1 MSNASPFSADATT
14 AEKDERYA
22 ELCVET
28 FRGSNRDLQSFLES
42 IWSDAYAGR
51 MAFPVWSEEYLDW
64 QFASQDGQ
72 PDRKLAIY
80 EAGKLAGV
88 LLGTPHR
95 FRSSEKIFH
104 GAHWSWLTIDPT
116 FRGKGLAC
124 LLDRERVALEK
135 RAGSDLIVSYRFTGS
150 RYSLAEKPSSRFPLK
165 QFARRVGFW
174 VRALDMR
181 RLRAWNVDSTEAF
194 LSGLLAPFVR
204 EIKSGTGCRP
214 AEHFDTNELTDCL
227 QLLRQQTQNHALAID
242 WDTQSLRHQLCGGAG
257 QTVVAELAGKVKGFI
272 NFHILPFQ
280 GRTREPIAI
289 IDIMSLNQLP
299 SRLQRSL
306 LRTTLATMR
315 QQGAILAM
323 KLRSGDEPTSSL
335 LLSGFIPR
343 LPDSSL
349 VLQWTEAV
357 HHLDKR
363 KSVHLLWR

>member
-1 MSNASPFSADATT
+1 
-14 AEKDERYA
+14 
-22 ELCVET
+22 
-28 FRGSNRDLQSFLES
+28 
-42 IWSDAYAGR
+42 
-51 MAFPVWSEEYLDW
+51 
-64 QFASQDGQ
+64 
-72 PDRKLAIY
+72 
-80 EAGKLAGV
+80 
-88 LLGTPHR
+88 
-95 FRSSEKIFH
+95 
-104 GAHWSWLTIDPT
+104 
-116 FRGKGLAC
+116 
-124 LLDRERVALEK
+124 
-135 RAGSDLIVSYRFTGS
+135 
-150 RYSLAEKPSSRFPLK
+150 LK